1 MSSLWINRI
10 MDIRQSSK
18 QSIPAVVAVLK
29 SVLILHFWNGL
40 MLTAVLRESVV
51 FSMWGVPL
59 SETLSLSME
68 LLELKKIHF

>member
-40 MLTAVLRESVV
+40 MLTAVLWESVV